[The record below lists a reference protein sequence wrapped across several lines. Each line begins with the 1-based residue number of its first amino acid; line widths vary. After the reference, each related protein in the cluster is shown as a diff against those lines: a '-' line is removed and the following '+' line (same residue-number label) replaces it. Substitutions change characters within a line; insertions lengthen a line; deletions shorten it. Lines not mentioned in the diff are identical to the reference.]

1 MTVLTPCYRHRF
13 LPHLRGDTGGTPPAG
28 GGQYISI
35 DTTTTVIYGLS
46 LRIRIE
52 KGDPNHHGLDQRM

>member
-1 MTVLTPCYRHRF
+1 M
-13 LPHLRGDTGGTPPAG
+13 GDTPPAG

-52 KGDPNHHGLDQRM
+52 KVDPNLHGPDHRM